1 MPDQEKPT
9 PAQTTALWCAAFFD
23 ELVRC
28 GVRQVVVSPGSRST
42 PLAMAAYELSCRRPD
57 DLELYVDIDER
68 GAAFLGLGM
77 AKAQGRPVACICTS
91 GTAAANYY
99 PAVIEA
105 ETSRVP
111 LILLTGDRPERLQG
125 LGAPQTTDQLKLF
138 GNHVR
143 AFRAMPLPS
152 TDGQALAF
160 VRQAAFEAV
169 LAAMG
174 AGGVPGKR
182 AALDAAAAPGKGT
195 AFDEETMP
203 AEGVALSEDA
213 ASEVAS
219 GVQVASRGCDRMAGP
234 VQVNFPFDEPFTPDF
249 AAADELARE
258 GGSASDAFDVARKS
272 SGICPF
278 AAVSSTLDEQTAARL
293 QRLLEAK
300 RVLVLAGEGT
310 CSSLGEAHEVVAWA
324 KDARLPLLADPLSGL
339 RSVDD
344 PVVIDAYDAVLGQP
358 DYPAPQAVIRFGRYP
373 VSKRATTALTRGQDD
388 TLHVVVDAGETR
400 DYPAATDM
408 FVPLSPLEFVRAT
421 AAWEGCPAFH
431 QDAFLQKWIAC
442 NDVAAH
448 RIERIV
454 GAASEPASNAE
465 AGVPDKLADHRAAG
479 DAAALLAAPL
489 HEGAVLQALL
499 KEAPAQSCVFAAN
512 SMAVRNVDTFLRRSS
527 KPLCVMAN
535 RGQNGIDGTL
545 SSAIGAAQHFRTTT
559 FITGDLTLQHDIN
572 ALALQRE
579 LQVHHA
585 GSPHTLV
592 VVLLNNNG
600 GAIFDMLPQA
610 SAQPYFQRLFLTPQD
625 VEFCQAASA
634 FGVPYYRASS
644 MQALLEHYQTCLT
657 ASGISL
663 IEVCVPLRGLK
674 ERLGGCWR

>member
-1 MPDQEKPT
+1 MPDQGQLT
-9 PAQTTALWCAAFFD
+9 SAQTTALWCAAFFD

-57 DLELYVDIDER
+57 VLELYVDIDER

-77 AKAQGRPVACICTS
+77 AKVQGRPVACICTS

-111 LILLTGDRPERLQG
+111 LVLLTGDRPERLQG

-174 AGGVPGKR
+174 AGGGPGKG
-182 AALDAAAAPGKGT
+182 AAFNAAAAPGIGAT
-195 AFDEETMP
+195 FDEEATS
-203 AEGVALSEDA
+203 AEGS

-219 GVQVASRGCDRMAGP
+219 SVQVASRGCDRMAGP

-258 GGSASDAFDVARKS
+258 GGSASDAFGVARKGG
-272 SGICPF
+272 GICPL
-278 AAVSSTLDEQTAARL
+278 AAVSSTLDGQTAARL
-293 QRLLEAK
+293 RRLLEAK

-310 CSSLGEAHEVVAWA
+310 CSSLEEAHEVVAWA
-324 KDARLPLLADPLSGL
+324 KRARLPLLADPLSGL

-358 DYPAPQAVIRFGRYP
+358 DYPSPQAVIRFGRYP

-388 TLHVVVDAGETR
+388 ALHVVVDAGETR

-421 AAWEGCPAFH
+421 AAWEGGLSSR

-442 NDVAAH
+442 NDAAVH

-454 GAASEPASNAE
+454 GAASEPEGNVE
-465 AGVPDKLADHRAAG
+465 AGVPDKPADRRAVG
-479 DAAALLAAPL
+479 DEASLLAAPL

-512 SMAVRNVDTFLRRSS
+512 SMAVRNIDTFLRRSS

-579 LQVHHA
+579 LQIHHA

-610 SAQPYFQRLFLTPQD
+610 SAQPYFERLFLTPQD
-625 VEFCQAASA
+625 VEFCQAARA
-634 FGVPYYRASS
+634 FGVPYYRVSS
-644 MQALLEHYQTCLT
+644 MQDLIEHYQTCLT

>member
-1 MPDQEKPT
+1 MPDQGQPT
-9 PAQTTALWCAAFFD
+9 SAQTTALWCAAFFD

-57 DLELYVDIDER
+57 VLELYVDIDER

-77 AKAQGRPVACICTS
+77 AKVQGRPVACICTS

-111 LILLTGDRPERLQG
+111 LVLLTGDRPERLQG

-174 AGGVPGKR
+174 AGGVPGKG
-182 AALDAAAAPGKGT
+182 AAFNAAAAPGIGAT
-195 AFDEETMP
+195 FDEEATS
-203 AEGVALSEDA
+203 AEGS

-219 GVQVASRGCDRMAGP
+219 SAQVASRGCGRMAGP

-258 GGSASDAFDVARKS
+258 GGSASGVFGVARKGG
-272 SGICPF
+272 GICPL
-278 AAVSSTLDEQTAARL
+278 AAVSSTLDGQTAARL
-293 QRLLEAK
+293 RRLLDAK
-300 RVLVLAGEGT
+300 CVLVLAGEGT
-310 CSSLGEAHEVVAWA
+310 CSSLEEAHEVVAWA
-324 KDARLPLLADPLSGL
+324 KRARLPLLADPLSGL

-358 DYPAPQAVIRFGRYP
+358 DYPLPQAVIRFGRYP

-388 TLHVVVDAGETR
+388 ALHVVVDAGETR

-421 AAWEGCPAFH
+421 AAWEGGLSSR

-442 NDVAAH
+442 NGAAVH

-454 GAASEPASNAE
+454 GAASEPEGNVE
-465 AGVPDKLADHRAAG
+465 AGVPDKPADRRAVG
-479 DAAALLAAPL
+479 DEASFLAAPL

-512 SMAVRNVDTFLRRSS
+512 SMAVRNIDTFLRRSS

-579 LQVHHA
+579 LQIHHA

-610 SAQPYFQRLFLTPQD
+610 SAQPYFERLFLTPQD
-625 VEFCQAASA
+625 VEFCQAARA

-644 MQALLEHYQTCLT
+644 MQDLLEHYQTCLT